1 MSLPG
6 YDYLRSLFFLVDE
19 ERAHHLALGAAR
31 AAQCVLRTSG
41 SPAIDPRL
49 SSEVLGVRFP
59 GPIGLAAGFDKNAI
73 APHLWGALGFGF
85 AEMGTVTAHPQS
97 GNDKPRMFRVPE
109 AKALINRLGF
119 NNEGADA
126 VAARL
131 ADVLASPGPTPLG
144 MNVGCS
150 RKVMGD
156 EAAELEDVAHSVRC
170 LVRFA
175 DYIAVNV
182 SSPNTPGLR
191 DLQAPERLSR
201 LVAAVMT
208 AASEQQAAPPVFVK
222 LAPDLPDDQFASIAQ
237 AALGAGAGGLIATNT
252 TIERPGLRGTAGQ
265 EGGGLSGAPLRQ
277 RADVCVRLLRA
288 AVGPDV
294 PIIGV
299 GGLSS
304 TQDVLSRIAAGA
316 DLVSLYSGL
325 IYEGPLLAAD
335 LNRGLLQEI
344 ESRGLRDF
352 DGLRQ
357 ALQAEPESP

>member
-1 MSLPG
+1 LSLPG
-6 YDYLRSLFFLVDE
+6 YTYLRRLFFLLDE
-19 ERAHHLALGAAR
+19 ERAHELALAAAR
-31 AAQCVLRTSG
+31 AAQSMLRFSG

-49 SSEVLGVRFP
+49 ALEVAGVKFP

-85 AEMGTVTAHPQS
+85 AEMGTVTAHAQP
-97 GNDKPRMFRVPE
+97 GNPKPRMFRVPE
-109 AKALINRLGF
+109 AGALINRLGF
-119 NNEGADA
+119 NNEGADV

-131 ADVLASPGPTPLG
+131 VGVLSVPAPTPLG

-156 EAAELEDVAHSVRC
+156 EVAELEDVAHAVRS

-201 LVAAVMT
+201 LVAAAMT
-208 AASEQQAAPPVFVK
+208 AAGEQQAAPPVFVK
-222 LAPDLPDDQFASIAQ
+222 LAPDLPDDQFAPIAE
-237 AALGAGAGGLIATNT
+237 AALGAGACGLIATNT
-252 TIERPGLRGTAGQ
+252 TIGRPGITGAAGQ
-265 EGGGLSGAPLRQ
+265 EVGGLSGAPLRA
-277 RADVCVRLLRA
+277 RADECVRLLRQ
-288 AVGPDV
+288 AVGAEV
-294 PIIGV
+294 PILGV

-304 TQDVLSRIAAGA
+304 TEDVLQRIAAGA

-325 IYEGPLLAAD
+325 IYGGPLLAAE

-344 ESRGLRDF
+344 ECRGFSDFASLRA
-352 DGLRQ
+352 
-357 ALQAEPESP
+357 ALHAGRESP